1 MPKSFEQQIQ
11 RLEEI
16 VDLLDRGDVAIE
28 QMLKLYQEGMS
39 LSKQCR
45 IYLETAEQKV
55 TSISA
60 QASLPDSDSLK
71 SASSNPVSSNSSK
84 LDFEQTEID
93 VEF

>member
-16 VDLLDRGDVAIE
+16 VDLLDHGDVAIE
-28 QMLKLYQEGMS
+28 QMLKLYQEGMN

-45 IYLETAEQKV
+45 VYLETAEQKV
-55 TSISA
+55 TAIIS
-60 QASLPDSDSLK
+60 QSNFSDSDSLK
-71 SASSNPVSSNSSK
+71 SSSSNLVSSNSSK
-84 LDFEQTEID
+84 LNFEQTEID